1 MAKIKYNSLISDIRG
16 RLGSFVFSSN
26 STGGYVKNFVPP
38 VIKRSAATSQART
51 AFSIAS
57 NIWSSL
63 PYPIKED
70 WRTYSKHIEQVRYDW
85 FGDPYFLSAR
95 ASFISYYILAS
106 RSGSIP
112 SLAPPAGPKP
122 SPITSASALF
132 SSAGGALSSYF
143 HVLSPLPVAFAW
155 LHLKVLLWASTSV
168 FSPPRP
174 LVFLGLLPASAGPSF
189 DLDSYFSRLYP
200 HRSPSSTWFLDATPL
215 SATFRQG
222 TTVFLSNVL
231 NSESSF

>member
-1 MAKIKYNSLISDIRG
+1 MARIKYNSLISDIRG

-38 VIKRSAATSQART
+38 VFKRSAATSKART

-63 PYPIKED
+63 SVAVKEEWQAYASD
-70 WRTYSKHIEQVRYDW
+70 IEQVRYDW
-85 FGDPYFLSAR
+85 FGDPFFLSSR

-112 SLAPPAGPKP
+112 SLSPPTGSKP
-122 SPITSASALF
+122 SPITSAEALF
-132 SSAGGALSSYF
+132 SSSNTPLSSYF
-143 HVLSPLPVAFAW
+143 TVIAPLPVSFQW
-155 LHLKVLLWASTSV
+155 LHAKVLLWNSTSV

-174 LVFLGLLPASAGPSF
+174 LLFLALLPSSVGPSF
-189 DLDSYFSRLYP
+189 DLSSYFSSLYP
-200 HRSPSSTWFLDATPL
+200 YRTESSSWFLAVTPL

>member
-63 PYPIKED
+63 PNPIKED

-95 ASFISYYILAS
+95 ASFMSYWIIAS
-106 RSGSIP
+106 RSNALP

-189 DLDSYFSRLYP
+189 ALDSYFSRLYP
-200 HRSPSSTWFLDATPL
+200 HRSPSSTWFLEATPY
-215 SATFRQG
+215 SSDFRAG
-222 TTVFLSNVL
+222 TSVFLSNTI
-231 NSESSF
+231 NSESGF

>member
-26 STGGYVKNFVPP
+26 STGGYVKTFVPP

-51 AFSIAS
+51 AFSSAS

-63 PYPIKED
+63 SVAVKEEWQAYASD
-70 WRTYSKHIEQVRYDW
+70 IEQVRYDW

-143 HVLSPLPVAFAW
+143 LVLSPLPVAFAW

-200 HRSPSSTWFLDATPL
+200 HRSPSSTWFLEATPY
-215 SATFRQG
+215 SSDFRAG
-222 TTVFLSNVL
+222 ASVFLSNTI
-231 NSESSF
+231 NSESGF